1 MVSKFKPRVPILCA
15 TYRERTAR
23 QTSLLWGVS
32 PLLTEQFG
40 ATEEMIALGFAS
52 ALSKGV
58 LKVGDLVVI
67 TAGLPVGKP
76 GTTNLVTLMQVHEPE
91 KK

>member
-1 MVSKFKPRVPILCA
+1 
-15 TYRERTAR
+15 
-23 QTSLLWGVS
+23 
-32 PLLTEQFG
+32 
-40 ATEEMIALGFAS
+40 MIALEFAS